1 MNLWPVEAGRFIATV
16 GFFDAMGVEPSPSPP
31 STSTAS
37 LEAGFLVAFP
47 LAFPLAFA
55 LAFPLVVAP
64 LRPEVTLGGRPRR
77 GADAPEAAAGA
88 VLGPRL
94 GRGTTLLFSMG
105 SSEGFAA
112 CAVAS
117 GSCQIICSG
126 CDVSPKSY
134 RVENSLD

>member
-1 MNLWPVEAGRFIATV
+1 MQKPASSLPFPCLRFSWYTREYTLLASVLSSFFLTV
-16 GFFDAMGVEPSPSPP
+16 FALLP
-31 STSTAS
+31 
-37 LEAGFLVAFP
+37 GFLP
-47 LAFPLAFA
+47 GFPLAFA